1 MKVLLLVL
9 QIFTYQVVTLLTSTL
24 FTRRRLENVANL
36 CGFLLNRRVL
46 HVLKSLIQ
54 ASILFS
60 MRHEAGTFLL
70 CGDLTWHL
78 MQ

>member
-9 QIFTYQVVTLLTSTL
+9 QIFTDQVVTLLTSTL
-24 FTRRRLENVANL
+24 FTRRRLEYVANW

-46 HVLKSLIQ
+46 HVLKSLVQ

-60 MRHEAGTFLL
+60 MRHEVGTFLL
-70 CGDLTWHL
+70 SRGLTRHL